1 MARRVGLGQDAAR
14 TLADRAPR
22 LLVIAGATGT
32 GKSTA
37 SVQLAADSGFARLL
51 STDAI
56 REIMRACDEDRT
68 QSNLH
73 RSSFSRGTQGSL
85 SSTGLTPA
93 KRLSEV
99 LLQPLTGPEGKALIC

>member
-1 MARRVGLGQDAAR
+1 MPQRSMARKVGLGEQAAK

-37 SVQLAADSGFARLL
+37 SVQLAADSVFARLL

-56 REIMRACDEDRT
+56 REIMRACDAERSQD
-68 QSNLH
+68 NLH
-73 RSSFSRGTQGSL
+73 RSSFS
-85 SSTGLTPA
+85 
-93 KRLSEV
+93 
-99 LLQPLTGPEGKALIC
+99 KAA